1 MPPFFLSVFFFCFWV
16 EEWCSFFPLFFFW
29 EAKSLFRESCFI
41 VLVSW
46 AFFFPCQVIIFSAW
60 SGGAHFFHLFFLP
73 FFWVEG
79 WCSFFSTF
87 FFFFSQTPF
96 LRELS
101 HCFCFMGLFFP
112 MHAGQVILFS
122 AWRGGAH
129 FFQLFF
135 LPFFLGWRGGAHFFH
150 LFFFKQ
156 IPFFV

>member
-1 MPPFFLSVFFFCFWV
+1 MDWMVRTLKIPIQIRFFFWGGAAHFLPPFFLSVFFFCFWV
-16 EEWCSFFPLFFFW
+16 EEWCSFFPPFFGG

-87 FFFFSQTPF
+87 FFF
-96 LRELS
+96 
-101 HCFCFMGLFFP
+101 
-112 MHAGQVILFS
+112 
-122 AWRGGAH
+122 
-129 FFQLFF
+129 
-135 LPFFLGWRGGAHFFH
+135 
-150 LFFFKQ
+150 KQ
-156 IPFFV
+156 NPFFV